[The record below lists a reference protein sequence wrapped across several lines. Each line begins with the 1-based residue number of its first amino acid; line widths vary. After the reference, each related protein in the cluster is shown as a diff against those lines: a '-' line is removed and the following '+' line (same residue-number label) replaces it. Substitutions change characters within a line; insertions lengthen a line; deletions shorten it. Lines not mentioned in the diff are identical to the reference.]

1 MTLAQH
7 LRAATSL
14 AAIAL
19 NLAFWSVPLLLL
31 LPAKAAR
38 RARPRYRRLTNRIYR
53 AAVRVDNWLLRRVSG
68 AAWRFD
74 ELTLDPHRPHVV
86 LANHRSW
93 ADVLLVQSVVATR
106 GPIVNF
112 LTKRELLWVPIFG
125 LIVFAFDFPAVR
137 RRSRPGA
144 DPASRREDDR
154 RRVSEAA
161 ASLLD
166 SPAAILSFAEG
177 TRFTEA
183 RRRAPRGTVRPAA
196 AAAGRRPGRH
206 PRGARAGRRHDRRR
220 DARLPGVRDALG
232 VPRRRGRAGD
242 DPLGEDAHRSARA
255 GADQGLAQR
264 ALAAQGRTAGRCRRR
279 TKRPPNARHPT
290 NDSTNES
297 DREIAADRERAALA
311 FKPEPRA
318 ASGLDTI

>member
-7 LRAATSL
+7 LRAAVCL

-31 LPAKAAR
+31 LPAKASR
-38 RARPRYRRLTNRIYR
+38 LTRPRFRRLTNRIYR
-53 AAVRVDNWLLRRVSG
+53 AAVRADNWLLRHVSG

-74 ELTLDPHRPHVV
+74 ELTLDRDRPHIV

-106 GPIVNF
+106 GPILNF
-112 LTKRELLWVPIFG
+112 LTKREILWVPIFG

-154 RRVSEAA
+154 RRVREAA

-183 RRRAPRGTVRPAA
+183 KRKARGGRYARLLPPRAGGLGAMIEALAPGGGTIVDLTLVYAGPATLWTFLGGAAGPVTIHWEKTPIEALAPERIPDWLNERWRRKDELLA
-196 AAAGRRPGRH
+196 AAAGERSDARRQMSDERSDECERPGERRS
-206 PRGARAGRRHDRRR
+206 PGGRQG
-220 DARLPGVRDALG
+220 DAEHQDLT
-232 VPRRRGRAGD
+232 
-242 DPLGEDAHRSARA
+242 RS
-255 GADQGLAQR
+255 G
-264 ALAAQGRTAGRCRRR
+264 
-279 TKRPPNARHPT
+279 
-290 NDSTNES
+290 
-297 DREIAADRERAALA
+297 
-311 FKPEPRA
+311 
-318 ASGLDTI
+318 

>member
-38 RARPRYRRLTNRIYR
+38 RARPRYRRLTHRIYR

-183 RRRAPRGTVRPAA
+183 RRRARGGRYARLLPPRAGGLAAILEALAPGGGTIVDVTLVYPGSATLWTFLGGAAGPVTIHWEKTPIEALAPERIRDWLNERWRRKDELLAA
-196 AAAGRRPGRH
+196 A
-206 PRGARAGRRHDRRR
+206 
-220 DARLPGVRDALG
+220 V
-232 VPRRRGRAGD
+232 
-242 DPLGEDAHRSARA
+242 GERSALRRQTS
-255 GADQGLAQR
+255 DQR
-264 ALAAQGRTAGRCRRR
+264 F
-279 TKRPPNARHPT
+279 
-290 NDSTNES
+290 DE
-297 DREIAADRERAALA
+297 
-311 FKPEPRA
+311 
-318 ASGLDTI
+318 

>member
-38 RARPRYRRLTNRIYR
+38 RARSRYRRLTNRIYR

-183 RRRAPRGTVRPAA
+183 RRRARGGRYARLLPPRAGGLGAMIEALAPGGGAIVDVTLVYPGSATLWTFLGGAAGPVTIHWEKTPIEALAPERIPDWLNERWRRKDELLA
-196 AAAGRRPGRH
+196 AAAGERS
-206 PRGARAGRRHDRRR
+206 
-220 DARLPGVRDALG
+220 DARR
-232 VPRRRGRAGD
+232 
-242 DPLGEDAHRSARA
+242 
-255 GADQGLAQR
+255 QM
-264 ALAAQGRTAGRCRRR
+264 
-279 TKRPPNARHPT
+279 
-290 NDSTNES
+290 S
-297 DREIAADRERAALA
+297 D
-311 FKPEPRA
+311 EPC
-318 ASGLDTI
+318 DE